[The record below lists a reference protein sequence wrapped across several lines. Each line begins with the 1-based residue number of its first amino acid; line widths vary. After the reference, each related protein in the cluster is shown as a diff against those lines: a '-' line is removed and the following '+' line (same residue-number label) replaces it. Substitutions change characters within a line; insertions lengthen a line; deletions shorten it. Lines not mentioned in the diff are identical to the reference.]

1 MHSSLSLVL
10 ACSQFSWILEVNPT
24 RKDVITC
31 FLLSIESTYV
41 EYDHTV
47 VLFVL
52 VDLICRLK
60 TDTHWWEGNRRWSKS
75 EWRSFSYKS
84 FFLTAVD
91 NLLFYTVNLNIPQ
104 VLLLTFLFTFNFLPN
119 VRYIDWL
126 AMCSVFRLQEYPLKE
141 FYLVGR

>member
-91 NLLFYTVNLNIPQ
+91 NLLFYAVNLNIPQ

-119 VRYIDWL
+119 LRYIDWL
-126 AMCSVFRLQEYPLKE
+126 AMCSVFSLQEYPLKE